1 MSLRIAL
8 LSGAL
13 LTNLVVGISSAVVPQ
28 VAEHIADR
36 KLEAVIVD
44 LTTGPDPIPHR
55 ERANVG
61 KNLRLA
67 TAPPADAPISTVPVP
82 ATAATSTVPAT
93 PSISTPPAITR
104 AAVDARLASPGAVPP
119 AAVTEA
125 IEDEFHGKGIA
136 RASNDQQLLLA
147 KAVCSALDYGS
158 TREEILTRALQEDGT
173 KASGVTRFIEVAI
186 ATTCPEYRER

>member
-8 LSGAL
+8 LSL
-13 LTNLVVGISSAVVPQ
+13 LTNRVVVISSAVGPQ

-44 LTTGPDPIPHR
+44 LTTGSDPIPQR

-67 TAPPADAPISTVPVP
+67 TAPPADAPISVPVP

-93 PSISTPPAITR
+93 PSISTAPAITR
-104 AAVDARLASPGAVPP
+104 AAVDGRLASPGAVPP

-173 KASGVTRFIEVAI
+173 TASGVARFIEVAI